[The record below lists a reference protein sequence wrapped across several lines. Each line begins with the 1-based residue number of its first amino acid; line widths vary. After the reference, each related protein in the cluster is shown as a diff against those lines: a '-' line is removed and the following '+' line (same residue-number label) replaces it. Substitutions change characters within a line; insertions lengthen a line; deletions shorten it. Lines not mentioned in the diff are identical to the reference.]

1 LVQAAIMNF
10 DFSDDQKMLKEQVR
24 KFLADKC
31 PMTVVRRV
39 LDGDETHA
47 AEVWKGLAELGLMGA
62 AIPEA
67 YGGLGLGALE
77 LCVIAEELG
86 RACAPVP
93 FSSSVYLATEAIK
106 RWGSDAQK
114 QAWLPKLADGS
125 AIGTLA
131 TSEGP
136 QPPSPRTVRA
146 AFAAGKLTG
155 SKLPVPDGEAATVA
169 VVLVNTGGTGDRAL
183 SLALV
188 DLSAGGIT
196 RTRVPTVDPA
206 RKHARL
212 EFSGAAAELL
222 GGEGEGWRL
231 LNELYDGAAVLFA
244 FEQIGGAEAA
254 MWMGRDYALQRQA
267 FGRPIGSYQAIKHK
281 LADVYV
287 KTELARS
294 NAYYGA
300 MMFAEGGA
308 DLPIAAAAARVAA
321 TDAYDFAA
329 RENIQTHGGIGFT
342 WEADTQFHYRRS
354 RLLAL
359 AIGGPT
365 AWKDK
370 LVTRLERKNAA

>member
-1 LVQAAIMNF
+1 MNF
-10 DFSDDQKMLKEQVR
+10 DFSDDQKLLKEQVR

-31 PMTVVRRV
+31 PMKVVRRV
-39 LDGDETHA
+39 LDGEETHA
-47 AEVWKGLAELGLMGA
+47 AEVWQGMAAMGLMGT

-67 YGGLGLGALE
+67 YGGTGLGPLE

-93 FSSSVYLATEAIK
+93 FSSSVYLAAEAIN
-106 RWGSDAQK
+106 RWGTAAQK
-114 QAWLPKLADGS
+114 KAWLPKLASGE

-131 TSEGP
+131 AAEGP
-136 QPPSPRTVRA
+136 QAPSPRTVRA
-146 AFAAGKLTG
+146 TLADGRLTG
-155 SKLPVPDGEAATVA
+155 TKMPVADGEAATLA
-169 VVLVNTGGTGDRAL
+169 VVLANTGGSGARAL

-188 DLSAGGIT
+188 DLSGEGVA
-196 RTRVPTVDPA
+196 RTRVATVDPA
-206 RKHARL
+206 RKHARID
-212 EFSGAAAELL
+212 FNGAGAELL
-222 GGEGEGWRL
+222 GGKGKGWQL

-267 FGRPIGSYQAIKHK
+267 FGRAIGSYQAIKHK

-300 MMFAEGGA
+300 MMYAEGGA

-321 TDAYDFAA
+321 IDAYDFAA

>member
-1 LVQAAIMNF
+1 MNF

-24 KFLADKC
+24 KFLTDKC

-39 LDGDETHA
+39 LDGEETHA
-47 AEVWKGLAELGLMGA
+47 AEVWQGLADMGLMGT

-67 YGGLGLGALE
+67 YGGLGLGPLE

-93 FSSSVYLATEAIK
+93 FSSSVYLASEAIR
-106 RWGSDAQK
+106 RWGSEAQK
-114 QAWLPKLADGS
+114 KVWLPKLARGE

-131 TSEGP
+131 TAEGP

-146 AFAAGKLTG
+146 ALADGRLTG
-155 SKLPVPDGEAATVA
+155 SKLPVPDGEAAHVA
-169 VVLVNTGGTGDRAL
+169 VVLVNSGGSGQRAL
-183 SLALV
+183 SLALI
-188 DLSAGGIT
+188 DLSAEGVS
-196 RTRVPTVDPA
+196 RTRVSTVDPA

-212 EFSGAAAELL
+212 DFSNAPAELL
-222 GGEGEGWRL
+222 GGKGKGWQL

-267 FGRPIGSYQAIKHK
+267 FGRVIGSYQAIKHK

-300 MMFAEGGA
+300 MMYAENGA

-329 RENIQTHGGIGFT
+329 KENIQTHGGIGFT

>member
-1 LVQAAIMNF
+1 MNF
-10 DFSDDQKMLKEQVR
+10 DFSDDQKMLKDQVR

-31 PMTVVRRV
+31 TTKVVRRV

-47 AEVWKGLAELGLMGA
+47 AEVWAGMAELGLMGT

-67 YGGLGLGALE
+67 YGGTGLGPLE

-106 RWGSDAQK
+106 RWGSEAQK
-114 QAWLPKLADGS
+114 KAWLPKLADGS
-125 AIGTLA
+125 AIGTIA

-136 QPPSPRTVRA
+136 QPVSPKSVRV
-146 AFAAGKLTG
+146 AFADGKLTG
-155 SKLPVPDGEAATVA
+155 TKVPVADGEAATVA
-169 VVLVNTGGTGDRAL
+169 VVLVNSGGTGVRAL

-188 DLSAGGIT
+188 DLTGSGVT
-196 RTRVPTVDPA
+196 RTRVSTVDPA
-206 RKHARL
+206 RKHASIA
-212 EFSGAAAELL
+212 FNGAAAELL
-222 GGEGEGWRL
+222 GGKGKGAQL
-231 LNELYDGAAVLFA
+231 LNDLYDGAAVLFA

-267 FGRPIGSYQAIKHK
+267 FGRVIGSYQAIKHK

-300 MMFAEGGA
+300 MMYAEGGA

-321 TDAYDFAA
+321 TEAYDFAA
-329 RENIQTHGGIGFT
+329 KENIQTHGGIGFT

>member
-1 LVQAAIMNF
+1 MNF
-10 DFSDDQKMLKEQVR
+10 DFSDDQKMLKDQVR
-24 KFLADKC
+24 KFLTDKC
-31 PMTVVRRV
+31 PTTVVRRV
-39 LDGDETHA
+39 LNGDETHA
-47 AEVWKGLAELGLMGA
+47 AEVWAGMAELGLMGT

-67 YGGLGLGALE
+67 YGGTGLGALE

-93 FSSSVYLATEAIK
+93 FSSSVYLVTEAIK
-106 RWGSDAQK
+106 RWGTEAQK
-114 QAWLPKLADGS
+114 KAWLPKLADGS

-136 QPPSPRTVRA
+136 QPVSPKAVRV
-146 AFAAGKLTG
+146 AFADGKVTG
-155 SKLPVPDGEAATVA
+155 TKVPVADGEAATVA
-169 VVLVNTGGTGDRAL
+169 VVLVNSGGTGVRAL

-188 DLSAGGIT
+188 DLGGEGVT
-196 RTRVPTVDPA
+196 RTRVSTVDPA
-206 RKHARL
+206 RKHAQIA
-212 EFSGAAAELL
+212 FDGAAAELL
-222 GGEGEGWRL
+222 GGKGKGWQN
-231 LNELYDGAAVLFA
+231 LNDLYDGAAVLFA

-267 FGRPIGSYQAIKHK
+267 FGRVIGSYQAIKHK
-281 LADVYV
+281 LADIYV

-300 MMFAEGGA
+300 MMYAEGGA

-329 RENIQTHGGIGFT
+329 KENIQTHGGIGFT